1 MRFSVREE
9 RASRSRGDARPA
21 GTSTRCPAAHDRL
34 RPRFC
39 IRGDAAATPSL
50 PRSKSV
56 PAPNAAPCRRTT
68 TGAAGFAPATSRVS
82 DEAALG
88 RLAQRGLRAAEPR
101 ESALRGVDWA
111 ARETGGCHKVPAT
124 GRFSDGRGGFRTCD
138 LSRVKHG
145 VRGPSERQ
153 NTCKSGH
160 IVRPVTARRWAWYG
174 PIRQDL
180 AQRMAQRPAP
190 PRHREALRC
199 ALDDRARSR
208 CACGSCLAVS
218 PCPHTCATAAA
229 DAVSLRVLDASR
241 PGACSQV
248 PLDSR
253 SRGRQAAGGEARA
266 CPSWRPRALPALDER
281 SRFRPT
287 GLRASSSVAPA
298 TAPVVDAASR
308 PALLLVVSA
317 TASRAGLPATSEE

>member
-1 MRFSVREE
+1 
-9 RASRSRGDARPA
+9 
-21 GTSTRCPAAHDRL
+21 
-34 RPRFC
+34 
-39 IRGDAAATPSL
+39 
-50 PRSKSV
+50 
-56 PAPNAAPCRRTT
+56 
-68 TGAAGFAPATSRVS
+68 
-82 DEAALG
+82 
-88 RLAQRGLRAAEPR
+88 
-101 ESALRGVDWA
+101 
-111 ARETGGCHKVPAT
+111 
-124 GRFSDGRGGFRTCD
+124 
-138 LSRVKHG
+138 
-145 VRGPSERQ
+145 
-153 NTCKSGH
+153 
-160 IVRPVTARRWAWYG
+160 
-174 PIRQDL
+174 
-180 AQRMAQRPAP
+180 MAQRPAP

-317 TASRAGLPATSEE
+317 TASVPSGREQRPGAEMPASSWKGAASRFRRPVSVAAQIRPTQQRAGAPSGAPGLLRCQEAGVSPCAPGRRLYEGGRVVNCGSGHEPRIDCVSDRRVAGCHPKGGPLGPSAAGA